1 MSIHRNGE
9 CDVRGAEK
17 ITLSLNEV
25 VALTG
30 IGEKELVELARKPNC
45 QLIIYIGA
53 KRMFKRRQLQEY
65 LESNYSV

>member
-1 MSIHRNGE
+1 MYKYAGRE
-9 CDVRGAEK
+9 FDVRIAEK
-17 ITLSLNEV
+17 ITLSLKEA

-30 IGEKELVELARKPNC
+30 IGEKK
-45 QLIIYIGA
+45 LIQMSKIPSCSFVIYVGS

>member
-1 MSIHRNGE
+1 MSIHRE
-9 CDVRGAEK
+9 CDVRVAEK
-17 ITLSLNEV
+17 ITLSLNEA

-30 IGEKELVELARKPNC
+30 IGEKKLVELARKPNC
-45 QLIIYIGA
+45 QFIVYVGA